1 MADPK
6 PKKTYELKISWM
18 KKENELQSKIIEQ
31 LKSLLATPHS
41 RLSPAGSCVQCKTFC
56 NIDHRK
62 YNLVNIENTTKPS
75 PKNSFNPRMLRTIDN
90 LQMKY
95 GLPGKEQKCITVMER
110 QCKQM
115 PRRSCQ
121 NVETGDCMEDLPGMS
136 STVPNQGCETVQVEN
151 YKDVP
156 NTECKDVQKLVSRTV
171 SEEKCVDKTETEY
184 ESNDLD
190 FSTNDDTTDEETKKM
205 PVEVGTYIDS
215 SDEEEGSYKDDAT
228 SLSDSKSCEC
238 EQADDKY
245 SDDDQD
251 SYSDYSS

>member
-6 PKKTYELKISWM
+6 PEDILKTYELKISWM

-62 YNLVNIENTTKPS
+62 YNLVNIKNTTKPS
-75 PKNSFNPRMLRTIDN
+75 PENSFNPRMLRTIDN

-115 PRRSCQ
+115 PRMSCQ
-121 NVETGDCMEDLPGMS
+121 DVETGDCVEDLPGMKCSYRNSRPVS
-136 STVPNQGCETVQVEN
+136 SDFKKSNHASLLQRLALLPRVREPDNTGQHSN
-151 YKDVP
+151 YD
-156 NTECKDVQKLVSRTV
+156 L
-171 SEEKCVDKTETEY
+171 
-184 ESNDLD
+184 ESN
-190 FSTNDDTTDEETKKM
+190 TA
-205 PVEVGTYIDS
+205 EVYPN
-215 SDEEEGSYKDDAT
+215 
-228 SLSDSKSCEC
+228 
-238 EQADDKY
+238 
-245 SDDDQD
+245 
-251 SYSDYSS
+251 